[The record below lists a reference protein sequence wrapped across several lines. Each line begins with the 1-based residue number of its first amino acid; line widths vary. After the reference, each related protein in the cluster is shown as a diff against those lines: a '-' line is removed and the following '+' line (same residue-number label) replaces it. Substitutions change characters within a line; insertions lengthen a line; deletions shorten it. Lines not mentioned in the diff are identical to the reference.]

1 MCLWLRASKL
11 EPELLLVD
19 QIHVFGQAE
28 PLVAPPV
35 LFGEGRYRK
44 ISEKALAKGVLPS
57 YMTALRNP
65 SDCAVIR
72 RSSAAERVAVN
83 H

>member
-1 MCLWLRASKL
+1 M
-11 EPELLLVD
+11 
-19 QIHVFGQAE
+19 
-28 PLVAPPV
+28 VAPPV
-35 LFGEGRYRK
+35 LFLGGASDE
-44 ISEKALAKGVLPS
+44 ISEKALAKEVLPS
-57 YMTALRNP
+57 YMTALRNS

>member
-1 MCLWLRASKL
+1 M
-11 EPELLLVD
+11 LVD
-19 QIHVFGQAE
+19 QIHVIGQAE
-28 PLVAPPV
+28 PLVVPPV
-35 LFGEGRYRK
+35 LFLGGASDE
-44 ISEKALAKGVLPS
+44 ISEKALAKEVLPS
-57 YMTALRNP
+57 YITALRNP